1 MKVPVL
7 LNAPSGRPA
16 RALGGGPRLKALVQS
31 LVRASWPVVVHEPPE
46 SPLLQGLPGAQV
58 VNYPPATAGLRQSSM
73 VLLGESCPAPWREQA
88 LRDLEGTGVPLWD
101 ERDPRGSTLAFPLWI
116 PGEGLSFAA
125 WAAGGLKGWEREL
138 SEEFIRAQEA
148 AWGRFLSLAGFL
160 RREVLQ
166 DLDDEA
172 FTRKV
177 AAQLLCPEILIL
189 LHRGQEEEA
198 KKVAL
203 KIVGSTTRT
212 L

>member
-31 LVRASWPVVVHEPPE
+31 LVRAAWPVVVHEPPE
-46 SPLLQGLPGAQV
+46 SPLLAGLPGAQV

-73 VLLGESCPAPWREQA
+73 VLLGETCPAAWREQA
-88 LRDLEGTGVPLWD
+88 LRDLEGTGIPLWD
-101 ERDPRGSTLAFPLWI
+101 EKAPKASTLAFPLWF
-116 PGEGLSFAA
+116 PAEGLSFAV

-138 SEEFIRAQEA
+138 AEEFIRAQEA

-160 RREVLQ
+160 RREVLG
-166 DLDDEA
+166 DLDDET

-177 AAQLLCPEILIL
+177 AAQLLCPEILTL
-189 LHRGQEEEA
+189 LQRGQEEEA
-198 KKVAL
+198 RKVAM